1 MQEIIDRA
9 AYGRQ
14 VMEDIVEEEA
24 QKAGLTRSKVLTEI
38 ARGIEEEEGNTRF
51 NYTKL
56 SASLLGMLVDRVQ
69 HSGSVGIIPQL
80 GDQDRELL
88 RTQITADM
96 RVSIPA
102 SQEGSED
109 D

>member
-1 MQEIIDRA
+1 MDQREYGERLWNEIA
-9 AYGRQ
+9 
-14 VMEDIVEEEA
+14 EKEA
-24 QKAGLTRSKVLTEI
+24 EKAGLTRSKVLAEI

-80 GDQDRELL
+80 GDHDRELL
-88 RTQITADM
+88 RAQITADM
-96 RVSIPA
+96 RTAIPA
-102 SQEGSED
+102 SHEGNED